1 MRTRLQDTT
10 PSSGPPLKAGELIL
24 GYSDEAHNAPPIP
37 QSDVLSRNGSYIAYR
52 RMQKHVGKF
61 RDFLRANG
69 ESPEEQELIAAKLM
83 GRWRSGAP
91 LVFVPEKEDKEL
103 GKDPQRNNNFSYKK
117 EDPPW
122 WQ

>member
-1 MRTRLQDTT
+1 
-10 PSSGPPLKAGELIL
+10 
-24 GYSDEAHNAPPIP
+24 
-37 QSDVLSRNGSYIAYR
+37 
-52 RMQKHVGKF
+52 MQKHVGKF

-103 GKDPQRNNNFSYKK
+103 GKDHQCNNNFSYKK